1 MPVPRDGQ
9 EVVIDR
15 FSPEDRH
22 AFAALNRAW
31 LSEYGLLE
39 APDERQLADPH
50 REIIAAG
57 GQIFVARRGGE
68 VVGTCAI
75 VPHEP
80 EVLELAK
87 LVVIPA
93 VQGLGVGRRLV
104 QACLTFARERGARRV
119 MLLSNSRLGS
129 ALRLYEGLGFRR
141 APVPPDAAYVTA
153 DVYMELDLPA
163 QSVA

>member
-39 APDERQLADPH
+39 APDEPQLADPY

-57 GQIFVARRGGE
+57 GQIFVGRRGGE
-68 VVGTCAI
+68 LLHRGNF
-75 VPHEP
+75 
-80 EVLELAK
+80 
-87 LVVIPA
+87 LV
-93 VQGLGVGRRLV
+93 
-104 QACLTFARERGARRV
+104 
-119 MLLSNSRLGS
+119 
-129 ALRLYEGLGFRR
+129 
-141 APVPPDAAYVTA
+141 
-153 DVYMELDLPA
+153 
-163 QSVA
+163 